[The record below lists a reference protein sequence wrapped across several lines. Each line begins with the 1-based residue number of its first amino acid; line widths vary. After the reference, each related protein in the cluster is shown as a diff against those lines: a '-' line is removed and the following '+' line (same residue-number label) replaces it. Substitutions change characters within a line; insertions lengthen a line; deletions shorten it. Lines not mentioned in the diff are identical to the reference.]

1 MTQSSTRFWHPFSDM
16 SRVAGHEVVLDR
28 AEGVWL
34 WDDAGRRYYDA
45 TASLWYCNVGHG
57 RAELADAAAK
67 QMRRLDSYST
77 FGSYANEPVLQLAER
92 VCALAPIPEAVAF
105 FTTGGSDAVDT
116 AAKLVRRYW
125 HAVGQPERRL
135 IAVREGAYHGMN
147 TYGTSLAG
155 ISANAEGYGELVP
168 GVVRVKRDDTADL
181 ADTLNRHRGQVAAF
195 FAEPMIGAGGV
206 YPPADRYW
214 ADVQELCRAH
224 DVLIVVDEVVTG
236 FGRLGSWFASQRYG
250 IQADLILG
258 AKGLTSGYFPVG
270 VVLCGQRIQEPFW
283 RGGAGLLRHG
293 YTYSGHATG
302 AAVALAN
309 LDLIEAESLVAHV
322 CDLEGVLASTLGPLI
337 GHPLVAEVRTVGLTG
352 AVELDSTV
360 LREDPGTIDRVV
372 AAAQERGVLTRSLVG
387 RALQISPAFITSPAE
402 LNDLATA
409 LRESLDAVA
418 EQRLTAPVEH
428 R

>member
-1 MTQSSTRFWHPFSDM
+1 MAHSSTHFWHPFSDM

-28 AEGVWL
+28 AEGVWI
-34 WDDAGRRYYDA
+34 WDEAGRRYYDA

-57 RAELADAAAK
+57 RAELADAAAQ

-77 FGSYANEPVLQLAER
+77 FGSYANEPVLQLAAR
-92 VCALAPIPEAVAF
+92 VCALAPIPHAVAF

-125 HAVGQPERRL
+125 RVVGQPERRL

-155 ISANAEGYGELVP
+155 ISANADGYGDLVP
-168 GVVRVKRDDTADL
+168 GVVRVARDDAAAL
-181 ADTLNRHRGQVAAF
+181 ADTLDKRRGQVAAF

-206 YPPADRYW
+206 YPPTDRYW
-214 ADVQELCRAH
+214 ADIQEICRAH
-224 DVLIVVDEVVTG
+224 DVFLVIDEVVTG
-236 FGRLGSWFASQRYG
+236 FGRLGQWFASQRYD

-258 AKGLTSGYFPVG
+258 AKGITSGYFPVG
-270 VVLCGQRIQEPFW
+270 VVLCGERIQEPFW

-309 LDLIEAESLVAHV
+309 LDLIEAENLLARVRE
-322 CDLEGVLASTLGPLI
+322 LEGVLESTLGTLI
-337 GHPLVAEVRTVGLTG
+337 GHPLVAEVRTAGLTG
-352 AVELDSTV
+352 AVELDATV

-372 AAAQERGVLTRSLVG
+372 ASAQDRGVLTRSLVG
-387 RALQISPAFITSPAE
+387 RALHVSPPLITSAAE
-402 LNDLATA
+402 LADLTA
-409 LRESLDAVA
+409 KLRESLDTVA
-418 EQRLTAPVEH
+418 EQRLIAPLA
-428 R
+428 RL